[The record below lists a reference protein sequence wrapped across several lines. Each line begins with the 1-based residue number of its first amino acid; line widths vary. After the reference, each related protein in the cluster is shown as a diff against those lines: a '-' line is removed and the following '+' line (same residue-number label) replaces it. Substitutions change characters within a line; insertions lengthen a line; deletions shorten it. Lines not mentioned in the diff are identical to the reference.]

1 MMTRRDR
8 IFRTALFACTALETI
23 GVMFGGTTLLTVG
36 LVGAVM
42 TALLWTWMDAA
53 DASVARDKKRAA
65 RRAGTR

>member
-8 IFRTALFACTALETI
+8 IFRTAMFACTSLETI
-23 GVMFGGTTLLTVG
+23 GVMFSGTTLLTVG

-53 DASVARDKKRAA
+53 DASVAKQRKSA

>member
-1 MMTRRDR
+1 MRRRDK
-8 IFRTALFACTALETI
+8 IFRSAMFACTAIETV
-23 GVMFGGTTLLTVG
+23 GVMFGTETLLTIG

-53 DASVARDKKRAA
+53 DASVAKQKRAA